1 MTRPDLRALAEA
13 FVTARAARGAAL
25 IYDPADLESFAS
37 TVAAAERAKCVAD
50 LRERGAEWDRGLARA
65 GCPEWQRGNLEAE

>member
-37 TVAAAERAKCVAD
+37 TVAAAERARIVAGF
-50 LRERGAEWDRGLARA
+50 RARA
-65 GCPEWQRGNLEAE
+65 RRATNGEALGWTYAADELEADQ

>member
-1 MTRPDLRALAEA
+1 MLW
-13 FVTARAARGAAL
+13 
-25 IYDPADLESFAS
+25 YDPADLESFAS